1 MHVDTVVPAAGRSVR
16 MNMFKP
22 LLPFGEST
30 VIETIVDNAIPFS
43 KRVIVVVGFKADQ
56 IIKLKSWNKR
66 VLFIRNDN
74 YDLGMFSSIKAG
86 VEKVNTKR
94 FFVTLGDQPHIST
107 QIYQRLLEATD
118 NNFIAPEYSGRL
130 GHPVL
135 LSEYV
140 KRRILSADISSTLK
154 DVLKSFK
161 PVTVAVDD
169 KGVLFDMD
177 TQSDYKR
184 LSKIVK

>member
-1 MHVDTVVPAAGRSVR
+1 MHVDTVVLAAGRSVR

-30 VIETIVDNAIPFS
+30 VIETVVDNAIPFS

-56 IIKLKSWNKR
+56 IIKMKSWNKK
-66 VLFIRNDN
+66 VLFVRNDN
-74 YDLGMFSSIKAG
+74 YKLGMFSSVKAG
-86 VEKVNTKR
+86 VEKVSTKR
-94 FFVTLGDQPHIST
+94 FFITLGDQPHISS
-107 QIYQRLLEATD
+107 QIYRKLLGATD

-140 KRRILSADISSTLK
+140 KRSILCSDISSTLK
-154 DVLKSFK
+154 DVLKFFK
-161 PVTVAVDD
+161 PVTVKVDD
-169 KGVLFDMD
+169 DGVLFDMD
-177 TQSDYKR
+177 TQSDYKK
-184 LSKIVK
+184 LSRIVK